1 MNFMDKL
8 MDYYN
13 EKLVTTGQIDHMFK
27 IRNLAKQYDM
37 PKLREEYELKL
48 DNVIE
53 KLRDIKMRY
62 RIEMEDENE
71 KI

>member
-1 MNFMDKL
+1 ME
-8 MDYYN
+8 YYN

-48 DNVIE
+48 DDAIE
-53 KLRDIKMRY
+53 KLWDIEIKHK
-62 RIEMEDENE
+62 IEVEE
-71 KI
+71 KK